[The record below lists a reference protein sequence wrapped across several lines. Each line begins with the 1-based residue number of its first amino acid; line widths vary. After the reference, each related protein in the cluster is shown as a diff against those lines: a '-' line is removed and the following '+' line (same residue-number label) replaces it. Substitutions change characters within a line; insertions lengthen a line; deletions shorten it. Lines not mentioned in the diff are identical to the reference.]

1 MIFQPLHESNL
12 KGEFYGAL
20 CHWHLRRDG
29 QITIREIIVES
40 SEQGKGQGRAFI
52 ERLKRVPGAV
62 SLFANCP
69 ADLPANDFYAHLGF
83 DLIGQEPTRN
93 GRAMN
98 QWRLW
103 L

>member
-12 KGEFYGAL
+12 KGEFFGAV

-29 QITIREIIVES
+29 QITIREIIVETS
-40 SEQGKGQGRAFI
+40 AQGKGQGAAFI
-52 ERLKRVPGAV
+52 ERLKQVPGAK
-62 SLFANCP
+62 SIFANCP
-69 ADLPANDFYAHLGF
+69 ADLPSSNFYAHLGF
-83 DLIGQEPTRN
+83 DLIGQEPTKS

-98 QWRLW
+98 QWKLW